1 MRTSVGQRS
10 FTSLLETLATNGELA
25 HVERIA
31 PRPARTSAVDGKL
44 ASVVEAHFPLVT
56 GGLWS
61 HQASAIQAISDHN
74 SVVVA
79 TGTASGKSLCYQ
91 IPLASAALH
100 SKGQATSLLLF
111 PTKALAQDQLRS
123 LGSLGVKGLTP
134 VTYDGDT
141 SPDARQWARRHATT
155 VLTNP
160 EMLHTGILPYH
171 GRWANFLKRLQF
183 VVIDELHV
191 YRGIFGSHLAQIIR
205 RLSRMCTYYGS
216 QPTFIFAS
224 ATIGEPEALASEL
237 CGRAVTRISNDG
249 SPLGERHV
257 AVWNP
262 PPGPDGVPVSGNLAT
277 ATLLAAL
284 VNDGHRAI
292 AFCRSRRGAELV
304 ASRAKHLIDDELF
317 DTIQPYRGGFL
328 TEERREIERKLF
340 NGTLR
345 GVAAT
350 NALELGV
357 DIGGLDACICN
368 GFPGTIASFR
378 QQIGR
383 AGRSAQSSL
392 AVLVAG
398 DDALDQ
404 WYAPNPLELFRRSP
418 EPVVVNVANPFVLV
432 PHLACAA
439 HELPLR
445 PDEADG
451 WERSLRP
458 GSPAE
463 TVSESVS
470 EPIREPASGPG
481 MDLTLPDSVAARLG
495 TDDVSEAF
503 NDGVR
508 ALVHNDQLVIVN
520 GRAVYAGRGSP
531 SIRVSLRSGG
541 GSEFR
546 IVDQNARLIGTVDGS
561 RVFPT
566 LHAGALYLHQG
577 QQYRVARLDTDDRA
591 AWVEAVNL
599 DEYTQ
604 SRSTTDVNF
613 VGVHT
618 TANVGPLT
626 LRLGSVEIHEQV
638 IGYQRKKISTG
649 AVISNEKLDLPPST
663 LVTRAFWYT
672 VPEDS
677 LVQAG
682 LDGALGPRT
691 PGTLHAVEHT
701 AIAMLPLFAICD
713 RWDVGGVSTAV
724 HPQTGDSTIL
734 IYDGYPGGVGIA
746 ELGYAA
752 GRNHLVATLEAL
764 KRCAC
769 SNGCPS
775 CVQSPKCGNGNEP
788 LDKHGAIA
796 LLRATL

>member
-1 MRTSVGQRS
+1 MRTSVEQRS
-10 FTSLLETLATNGELA
+10 FTSLLEALATNGELA

-31 PRPARTSAVDGKL
+31 PRPARTSAVDPNL

-61 HQASAIQAISDHN
+61 HQASAIQAISEDN

-100 SKGQATSLLLF
+100 TKGRATSLLLF

-123 LGSLGVKGLTP
+123 LGSLGIKGLTP

-216 QPTFIFAS
+216 RPSFIFTS
-224 ATIGEPEALASEL
+224 ATIGEPEALASDL
-237 CGRAVTRISNDG
+237 CGRVVTCISNDG

-262 PPGPDGVPVSGNLAT
+262 PPGPDGVPVSGNSAT
-277 ATLLAAL
+277 ATILAAL

-292 AFCRSRRGAELV
+292 AFCRGRRGAELV
-304 ASRAKHLIDDELF
+304 ASRAKHLVNDELF

-328 TEERREIERKLF
+328 AEERREIERTLF

-404 WYAPNPLELFRRSP
+404 WYAQNPLELFRRSP
-418 EPVVVNVANPFVLV
+418 EPVVINVANPFVLV

-439 HELPLR
+439 HELPLQPEEADDWEHSPR
-445 PDEADG
+445 PD
-451 WERSLRP
+451 
-458 GSPAE
+458 SPAE
-463 TVSESVS
+463 PV
-470 EPIREPASGPG
+470 REPVSNPDT
-481 MDLTLPDSVAARLG
+481 DLTLHDSVAARRG

-531 SIRVSLRSGG
+531 STRVSLRSGG

-546 IVDQNARLIGTVDGS
+546 IVDQRARLIGTVDGS
-561 RVFPT
+561 LVFPT
-566 LHAGALYLHQG
+566 LHEGALYLHQG
-577 QQYRVARLDTDDRA
+577 QQYRVTRLDTEDRA

-599 DEYTQ
+599 DEFTQ
-604 SRSTTDVNF
+604 SRSTSDVNF
-613 VGVHT
+613 MGVHT
-618 TANVGPLT
+618 TTNVGPLT
-626 LRLGSVEIHEQV
+626 LRLGSVEIQEQV

-649 AVISNEKLDLPPST
+649 TVISSETLNLPPST

-682 LDGALGPRT
+682 LDGALGART

-701 AIAMLPLFAICD
+701 AIAMLPLFTICD
-713 RWDVGGVSTAV
+713 RWDVGGVSTAI
-724 HPQTGDSTIL
+724 HPQTGEATIV
-734 IYDGYPGGVGIA
+734 IYDGYPGGAGIA

-752 GRNHLVATLEAL
+752 GRNHLFATLEAL

-769 SNGCPS
+769 SDGCPS

-788 LDKHGAIA
+788 LDKLGAIA